1 MALRRIVIDV
11 LIPHEP
17 DILEYAQQLS
27 EISGTTGVTIDVL
40 ENDERT
46 KTIEITVQGESLVFP
61 DIKKV
66 IEDIGGSIHSIDQVS
81 AGADIIVPSEHRGE

>member
-1 MALRRIVIDV
+1 MAIRRIVIDV

-27 EISGTTGVTIDVL
+27 EVTGTKGVSIDVL

-46 KTIEITVQGESLVFP
+46 RTIEITLEGESLVFSE
-61 DIKKV
+61 IKKV
-66 IEDIGGSIHSIDQVS
+66 IEDIGGSVHSIDQVS
-81 AGADIIVPSEHRGE
+81 AGVDIIVPSEHRGE